1 MGFILEKI
9 EEAIKE
15 LLIGWIESN
24 MTNMFTDVNDKV
36 GTIAAEVGKTPSSWD
51 SSIYQM
57 IRGLS
62 ENVIVPIAGIII
74 TFVLCYELIS
84 MITEKNN
91 LHDMD
96 TWMFFKW
103 FFKAAVAIY
112 LVTNTFD
119 IVMAVFDIGQNVVTG
134 AAGVISGDTNIDIES
149 TLEQMRASMETMG
162 IGELLGL
169 SIETLLISLCLK
181 IMSIL
186 ITVILYGR
194 MIEIYC
200 TVSIAPIPIATMS
213 NREWGSIGTN
223 YLKGLFAL
231 AFQGF
236 LIMVCVA
243 IYAVLINNMIIAA
256 NIHSAL
262 FSVAAY
268 TVILCF
274 SLFKT
279 GSLAKSL
286 FNALC
291 DSRVRLKI
299 YSVIYA
305 VPPWLYKVY
314 SKKGLGR
321 SAESHYPTMCLE
333 DIKALPIG
341 ELAAKDCALFMWI
354 TFPCMQEALQVLEAW
369 GFEYKTTAIVWI
381 KQNRESD
388 SLI

>member
-1 MGFILEKI
+1 MGSILEKI
-9 EEAIKE
+9 EQAIKD

-24 MTNMFTDVNDKV
+24 LTNMFTDVNDKV
-36 GTIAAEVGKTPSSWD
+36 GIIASEVGKTPSTWNG
-51 SSIYQM
+51 SIYTM

-62 ENVIVPIAGIII
+62 ESVIVPIAGIII

-91 LHDMD
+91 MHEMD

-119 IVMAVFDIGQNVVTG
+119 IVMAVFDIGQNVITG
-134 AAGVISGDTNIDIES
+134 AGGYISGSTSIDIDA
-149 TLEQMRASMETMG
+149 TLASMQASMESMS

-200 TVSIAPIPIATMS
+200 TVSVAPIPIATMS
-213 NREWGSIGTN
+213 NHEWGSIGTN

-236 LIMVCVA
+236 LIMICVG

-279 GSLAKSL
+279 GTLAKSI
-286 FNALC
+286 FNA
-291 DSRVRLKI
+291 
-299 YSVIYA
+299 
-305 VPPWLYKVY
+305 
-314 SKKGLGR
+314 
-321 SAESHYPTMCLE
+321 H
-333 DIKALPIG
+333 
-341 ELAAKDCALFMWI
+341 
-354 TFPCMQEALQVLEAW
+354 
-369 GFEYKTTAIVWI
+369 
-381 KQNRESD
+381 
-388 SLI
+388 

>member
-1 MGFILEKI
+1 MGSILEKI
-9 EEAIKE
+9 EQALKDM
-15 LLIGWIESN
+15 LIGWIESN
-24 MTNMFTDVNDKV
+24 LTNMFTDVNEKV
-36 GTIAAEVGKTPSSWD
+36 GTIAAEVGQTPSGWNGGV
-51 SSIYQM
+51 YQM

-91 LHDMD
+91 LHDTD

-119 IVMAVFDIGQNVVTG
+119 IVMAVFDIGQNVVAG
-134 AAGVISGDTNIDIES
+134 AAGVINGSTSIDIDA
-149 TLEQMRASMETMG
+149 TLAEMRTSMEAMG
-162 IGELLGL
+162 IGELLAL

-200 TVSIAPIPIATMS
+200 TVSIAPIPVATMS
-213 NREWGSIGTN
+213 NREWGSIGNN
-223 YLKGLFAL
+223 YLKALFAL

-236 LIMVCVA
+236 LIMICVG

-286 FNALC
+286 FNA
-291 DSRVRLKI
+291 
-299 YSVIYA
+299 
-305 VPPWLYKVY
+305 
-314 SKKGLGR
+314 
-321 SAESHYPTMCLE
+321 H
-333 DIKALPIG
+333 
-341 ELAAKDCALFMWI
+341 
-354 TFPCMQEALQVLEAW
+354 
-369 GFEYKTTAIVWI
+369 
-381 KQNRESD
+381 
-388 SLI
+388 

>member
-9 EEAIKE
+9 EEAIKD
-15 LLIGWIESN
+15 LLMGWIESN
-24 MTNMFTDVNDKV
+24 LTNMFTDVNDKV
-36 GTIAAEVGKTPSSWD
+36 GTIATEVGKTPASWD
-51 SSIYQM
+51 ANIYQM

-91 LHDMD
+91 LHDTD

-119 IVMAVFDIGQNVVTG
+119 IVMAVFDIGQNVVAG
-134 AAGVISGDTNIDIES
+134 AAGVINGSTSIDIDA
-149 TLEQMRASMETMG
+149 TLAEMRTSMEAMG
-162 IGELLGL
+162 IGELLAL

-200 TVSIAPIPIATMS
+200 TVSIAPIPVATMS
-213 NREWGSIGTN
+213 NREWGSIGNN
-223 YLKGLFAL
+223 YLKALFAL

-236 LIMVCVA
+236 LIIICVG

-286 FNALC
+286 FNA
-291 DSRVRLKI
+291 
-299 YSVIYA
+299 
-305 VPPWLYKVY
+305 
-314 SKKGLGR
+314 
-321 SAESHYPTMCLE
+321 H
-333 DIKALPIG
+333 
-341 ELAAKDCALFMWI
+341 
-354 TFPCMQEALQVLEAW
+354 
-369 GFEYKTTAIVWI
+369 
-381 KQNRESD
+381 
-388 SLI
+388 

>member
-1 MGFILEKI
+1 MGSILEKI
-9 EEAIKE
+9 TEAIKE
-15 LLIGWIESN
+15 MLIGMIESN
-24 MTNMFTDVNDKV
+24 LTNMFTDVNEKV
-36 GTIAAEVGKTPSSWD
+36 GTIAGEVGRTPSTWNG
-51 SSIYQM
+51 SIYSM

-62 ENVIVPIAGIII
+62 ESVIVPIAGIII

-91 LHDMD
+91 MHDMD

-119 IVMAVFDIGQNVVTG
+119 IVMAVFDIGQS
-134 AAGVISGDTNIDIES
+134 GVIHGTTNIDIAS
-149 TLEQMRASMETMG
+149 TLDTMRTSMEAMG
-162 IGELLGL
+162 VGELLGL
-169 SIETLLISLCLK
+169 AIETLVISLCLK

-236 LIMVCVA
+236 LIMICVG

-279 GSLAKSL
+279 GSLSKSL
-286 FNALC
+286 FNA
-291 DSRVRLKI
+291 
-299 YSVIYA
+299 
-305 VPPWLYKVY
+305 
-314 SKKGLGR
+314 
-321 SAESHYPTMCLE
+321 H
-333 DIKALPIG
+333 
-341 ELAAKDCALFMWI
+341 
-354 TFPCMQEALQVLEAW
+354 
-369 GFEYKTTAIVWI
+369 
-381 KQNRESD
+381 
-388 SLI
+388 